1 MHRLT
6 VVLVLIVAVVLLGAG
21 SASAGWDPTE
31 RRPGGV
37 AVAVHQAGGPGA
49 YSVAGGSSGI
59 ACRYS
64 RYPKLKGFV
73 PPSIPIGT
81 PDPHAGEPGAWYASI
96 CTDGIELWLGDL
108 WVPANQP
115 AVAPAVLAQL
125 ARRYLPLPPPSIQ
138 TSPAATTDQ
147 VTSIQT
153 SPAAT
158 TDQVTNVPT
167 WLWVDPATWGVRTA
181 TASVPNESATVT
193 ATPVSVTWTMGDGS
207 RVVCRGPGTPYAGG
221 DPARP
226 SPDCGH
232 TYRQS
237 SARQPGLR
245 YPVTATTSWRIT
257 WVASGVVAA
266 SGSLAP
272 LLRTATTTLRV
283 AEAQTVN

>member
-1 MHRLT
+1 MRRLT
-6 VVLVLIVAVVLLGAG
+6 AASVLSMLVLLL
-21 SASAGWDPTE
+21 SAGGAWADGWNPAK
-31 RRPGGV
+31 RQPGGV
-37 AVAVHQAGGPGA
+37 SVTVSQAGGPGA
-49 YSVAGGSSGI
+49 YSEAGGSSGI
-59 ACRYS
+59 RCQYKP
-64 RYPKLKGFV
+64 YPKGFI
-73 PPSIPIGT
+73 PPSIPIGQ
-81 PDPHAGEPGAWYASI
+81 PDPHAGEVGTWYASI
-96 CTDGIELWLGDL
+96 CSDGRQLWLGDL
-108 WVPANQP
+108 WVPVSRP
-115 AVAPAVLAQL
+115 AVAPIVLAQL
-125 ARRYLPLPPPSIQ
+125 ARRYLPLPPPGIQ
-138 TSPAATTDQ
+138 SSPAT
-147 VTSIQT
+147 
-153 SPAAT
+153 T

-167 WLWVDPATWGVRTA
+167 WLWIDPATWGVRTA

-207 RVVCRGPGTPYAGG
+207 RVVCRGPGTPYTGG

-237 SARQPGLR
+237 SAGQPGLR
-245 YPVTATTSWRIT
+245 YPVTATTTWRLT